1 MDGAHVDALRAAG
14 TITARAHAE
23 LRALVD
29 AGVTDPCVAGAP
41 PGVAR
46 LWYEHAPKPTGRL
59 SKAIADVRDLVV
71 SKGRAQVHYGL
82 AAALARRA
90 ACVPLDALLAG
101 WLRVTRDPTILEAI
115 AWQWLAAQ
123 GEFADELREAPGP
136 ALPVEAVSAA
146 PHRLLRLLTT
156 FQRQFRLWRTF
167 APCAVVDALALA
179 QGWWSEGS
187 EVRTDAF
194 VLDAVRG
201 ALGEEHEWAPMR
213 AVTAAVH
220 GVEEEEVAASVARLC
235 DAQEVVRLEG
245 CDGLA
250 MGTVVATARA
260 VKHHLLPGYASA
272 VAEGYP
278 LTPPPVEDGLNREQA
293 VVFERVACRGARL
306 TLCISP
312 AGTGKTH
319 VAARV
324 ARYAARVLCLAP
336 SWKAVAVLRG
346 KLSGGDVDCEVEFR
360 TVQGF
365 CCTDDVP
372 DVDLVVV
379 DELSMLTMHHVCSIL
394 RAYADH
400 ARARLLFLGDD
411 MQLPCIGAGSPIRD
425 LAAQLSPVRL
435 VRCMRTEGR
444 ELVAAATA
452 VRDGRS
458 VEEGGAVC
466 VHAGLD
472 MPAIVARLTHTAPA
486 TPPWADGYVQIVTPQ
501 NNHVRELNALVQEKL
516 GLDAQASLGDCR
528 VGDAVRIT
536 ANADE
541 YKNGDEG
548 VLVGIEEA
556 EEEGKGTKKKRA
568 KKRSRG
574 GGNGGEVGVVE
585 WRSGARARVAAAH
598 LAPAYATTIH
608 KVQGSEY
615 AAVVFALPDGIN
627 PRMLTRELAYTAV
640 TRARHALHIAGRC
653 VGVVDRCA
661 RAERRSVFAFV

>member
-14 TITARAHAE
+14 TITERARTE

-29 AGVTDPCVAGAP
+29 AGVTDPCVASAP

-46 LWYEHAPKPTGRL
+46 LWYAHAPKPTGRL

-82 AAALARRA
+82 AAALSRRA
-90 ACVPLDALLAG
+90 ACVPLDALLVG

-146 PHRLLRLLTT
+146 PHRLLHLLTA

-167 APCAVVDALALA
+167 
-179 QGWWSEGS
+179 
-187 EVRTDAF
+187 
-194 VLDAVRG
+194 
-201 ALGEEHEWAPMR
+201 R
-213 AVTAAVH
+213 AVCGRGRPRPRARV
-220 GVEEEEVAASVARLC
+220 VERRQRGP
-235 DAQEVVRLEG
+235 DG
-245 CDGLA
+245 CL
-250 MGTVVATARA
+250 
-260 VKHHLLPGYASA
+260 
-272 VAEGYP
+272 
-278 LTPPPVEDGLNREQA
+278 
-293 VVFERVACRGARL
+293 RVGRGARRAGRGARVGADARGRGGGARGGGGGGGDVGGAAVRRAGGGAPGGVRRARDGHGRGDGARRQAPPAARL
-306 TLCISP
+306 RVRRGRGLPRTAARRRRAQQRAGRGLRAGRVPRRAITLCISP

-452 VRDGRS
+452 VRDGRP
-458 VEEGGAVC
+458 VVAAEEGGAVC

-472 MPAIVARLTHTAPA
+472 LPTIVARLAHTAPPRRLGRTTTCRSSPHRTTTCASSTRWCRRSWAWTHRRCSVTAESA
-486 TPPWADGYVQIVTPQ
+486 TRCG
-501 NNHVRELNALVQEKL
+501 
-516 GLDAQASLGDCR
+516 SLR
-528 VGDAVRIT
+528 TRTSTRT
-536 ANADE
+536 A
-541 YKNGDEG
+541 
-548 VLVGIEEA
+548 
-556 EEEGKGTKKKRA
+556 
-568 KKRSRG
+568 
-574 GGNGGEVGVVE
+574 
-585 WRSGARARVAAAH
+585 
-598 LAPAYATTIH
+598 
-608 KVQGSEY
+608 
-615 AAVVFALPDGIN
+615 
-627 PRMLTRELAYTAV
+627 
-640 TRARHALHIAGRC
+640 TRAC
-653 VGVVDRCA
+653 W
-661 RAERRSVFAFV
+661 